1 MKPQERFA
9 LIMNRQSRF
18 EWGGDYIPSTLAVPR
33 EAPKGSRI
41 SRLNSRKLGRTLH
54 ALSTPERVFTQLALS
69 HPDLID
75 IHEQKMLWPVN
86 AGHPLRGHPLTRG
99 TFPPPIRGTVE
110 IAREIGF
117 KHHEIVVEGP
127 AGNRQWM
134 PFPYQGDLLLYMKG
148 HDGIPYAV
156 NWTVKDREQAFRE
169 RRSTQPKTPVQQKK
183 DRVHAELRTELEKA
197 YYRSA
202 GIRTVQVSLDM
213 VEPVVIANLDLLFV
227 MHDLTLDLS
236 GALLDDFSAA
246 IRESVAAGDPVAYV
260 AIEYGARWGFR
271 DQFIAKIYQDIWD
284 RKLPIDFTKPILI
297 DHPLSV
303 NGGDLLSVHG
313 SLFEES
319 DQ

>member
-9 LIMNRQSRF
+9 LILSRQSRF

-54 ALSTPERVFTQLALS
+54 ALSTPERVFTQLALC

-75 IHEQKMLWPVN
+75 IHEQKMLWPTKAV
-86 AGHPLRGHPLTRG
+86 HPLRGHPLTRG
-99 TFPPPIRGTVE
+99 AFPPPIRGTLE

-117 KHHEIVVEGP
+117 KHYEIVVEGS
-127 AGNRQWM
+127 AGNRQKV
-134 PFPYQGDLLLYMKG
+134 PFPYQGDLLLYMKS

-183 DRVHAELRTELEKA
+183 DREHAELRTELERA
-197 YYRSA
+197 YYGSA

-213 VEPVVIANLDLLFV
+213 VEPVVVANLDLLFV
-227 MHDLTLDLS
+227 MHDLTLDLN
-236 GALLDDFSAA
+236 GALLDDFSSAV
-246 IRESVAAGDPVAYV
+246 RESVAAGDPVAYV

-284 RKLPIDFTKPILI
+284 RKLLIDFTKPILI
-297 DHPLSV
+297 DHPFSV
-303 NGGDLLSVHG
+303 GGGDLLSLHG